1 MPKRLLPLPLVL
13 LGAACAS
20 PPPPPEPVNLAP
32 AADSVVTP
40 WTDVTEATW
49 LGGRRWAVLA
59 PGHAELRVADFERGT
74 LEPLA
79 GAGRDAFRQPYA
91 IFRALDSLHV
101 ADWEARALTTWGLDG
116 RMGGRTPAPP
126 ESRGVLPAARDGQG
140 RYYVEL
146 RPVPGPEGRGAADST
161 LVLRLRVG
169 GGADTVAALAPV
181 ELAEVATDR
190 GRRLEARV
198 FGGRDAWG
206 VRPDGTIWIA
216 RVGQNR
222 LDRVGPDGQ
231 ARRGPLLPDPV
242 LQVTQVDRDLFVESH
257 PPEMRRSAAGLP
269 FAELKPPF
277 ERAFADPAG
286 TIWLEKSKVVGDTAR
301 LYQLLDAEGGLAR
314 IIRVDGFGRVRG
326 ASPER
331 ALVTRFADGRMV
343 LFEHPLPA
351 PAPAPTD

>member
-1 MPKRLLPLPLVL
+1 MRIPLLALAAAC
-13 LGAACAS
+13 AACAS
-20 PPPPPEPVNLAP
+20 PTPPPQPVDLAP
-32 AADSVVTP
+32 AIDSVVTP
-40 WTDVTEATW
+40 WTDVTEAVW

-59 PGHAELRVADFERGT
+59 GGHAELRVADFERGT

-79 GAGRDAFRQPYA
+79 GASRDTFRQPYQA
-91 IFRALDSLHV
+91 FRAGDSLHV

-116 RMGGRTPAPP
+116 GRGGRLDAAP
-126 ESRGVLPAARDGQG
+126 EARGALPSARDAAG
-140 RYYVEL
+140 RYYVES
-146 RPVPGPEGRGAADST
+146 RPVPGPDGRGAGDST
-161 LVLRLRVG
+161 RILRLRG
-169 GGADTVAALAPV
+169 SGGADTVAALAPV
-181 ELAEVATDR
+181 ELAEVMTDR
-190 GRRLEARV
+190 GRRFEARV
-198 FGGRDAWG
+198 FAGRDAWG
-206 VRPDGTIWIA
+206 VRPGGTIWIA

-222 LDRVGPDGQ
+222 LDQVAPDG
-231 ARRGPLLPDPV
+231 RTSRGPLLPDPV
-242 LQVTQVDRDLFVESH
+242 LQVTQVDRELFVESH
-257 PPEMRRSAAGLP
+257 PPEMRRSAERLP

-286 TIWLEKSKVVGDTAR
+286 TVWLEKSKAVGDSAR

-351 PAPAPTD
+351 PADSAS